1 MGRLVAKS
9 FRRTLLDFGKN
20 MEIRENKD
28 SFFIIVCFIVFFDE
42 IELGLS

>member
-28 SFFIIVCFIVFFDE
+28 GF
-42 IELGLS
+42 L